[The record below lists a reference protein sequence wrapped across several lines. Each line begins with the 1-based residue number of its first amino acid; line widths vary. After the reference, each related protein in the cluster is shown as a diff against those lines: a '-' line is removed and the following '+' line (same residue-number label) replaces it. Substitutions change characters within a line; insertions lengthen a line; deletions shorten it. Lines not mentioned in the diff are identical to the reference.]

1 MNIKGLFAIALVALL
16 GVTNGE
22 TAVREADAVTRELQ
36 VADFST
42 KLALAINSK
51 RAEKGLKAVCINK
64 KLMKAAQVQ
73 ADYMAQTNKVSP
85 TGSGGSTPPSRYA
98 AQHIA
103 TSKSAEM
110 VAAGQT
116 TVDAVVATWI
126 KSAGAYLYSDL
137 KFIGPGYSYD
147 SSKQYKHYWVL
158 DMANA
163 DGEVCL

>member
-1 MNIKGLFAIALVALL
+1 
-16 GVTNGE
+16 
-22 TAVREADAVTRELQ
+22 
-36 VADFST
+36 
-42 KLALAINSK
+42 
-51 RAEKGLKAVCINK
+51 
-64 KLMKAAQVQ
+64 
-73 ADYMAQTNKVSP
+73 
-85 TGSGGSTPPSRYA
+85 
-98 AQHIA
+98 
-103 TSKSAEM
+103 SAEM

-147 SSKQYKHYWVL
+147 STKQYKHYWVL